1 MSETSPAPGAG
12 GGGLEPIQRV
22 RAAEKEWEAKLA
34 SFEARSK
41 GELERLKSEVEAAV
55 AQARADAEK
64 GRASALERTRKES
77 DALAQTLI
85 AEGKAKADA
94 IAGKSSAEL
103 AALKARLVA
112 AVLGPFRPDS
122 S

>member
-1 MSETSPAPGAG
+1 MSEPAAPAANRAG
-12 GGGLEPIQRV
+12 VEPIQRV

-34 SFEARSK
+34 SFESRSK
-41 GELERLKSEVEAAV
+41 GELERLKAEVEAAV
-55 AQARADAEK
+55 SQARADAER

-103 AALKARLVA
+103 GALKGKLVA